1 MAWCYGH
8 KITWSMYMKMNM
20 VIKLIGMEKDQSRED
35 QGKGILD
42 RVFGLVIK
50 TP

>member
-1 MAWCYGH
+1 MVRWTQDH
-8 KITWSMYMKMNM
+8 MDMDSVDKVM
-20 VIKLIGMEKDQSRED
+20 VIKLIEMEKDQSQKV

-42 RVFGLVIK
+42 RAFGLVIK

>member
-1 MAWCYGH
+1 M
-8 KITWSMYMKMNM
+8 ITWNTDLMDKNM
-20 VIKLIGMEKDQSRED
+20 VIKLNEIEKSKAYKN

-42 RVFGLVIK
+42 RAFGLVIK

>member
-1 MAWCYGH
+1 MDMDSVD
-8 KITWSMYMKMNM
+8 KVM

-42 RVFGLVIK
+42 RAFGLEIE

>member
-1 MAWCYGH
+1 MATRSNGH
-8 KITWSMYMKMNM
+8 G
-20 VIKLIGMEKDQSRED
+20 LDGQDHGDQAHGRWRKTKAWDD

-42 RVFGLVIK
+42 RAFGLVIK